1 MKAIPAL
8 PPNLF
13 GHERTS
19 LAVSVLAVLVLASPA
34 RAIPRYSAAYGQ
46 DCKLC
51 HVNPTGGG
59 LRDLYASQ
67 FIVPEELAARAWR
80 PEEAEVLSPEL
91 GSSVIFGL
99 DFRTL
104 LQGQEGGDGTL
115 LAMQGDLYLAANLGF
130 DLQAY
135 FEQGI
140 YGTGEVFGAWR
151 GFPLDGYVKA
161 GRFLPDY
168 GWRFADHQMFN
179 RRYLMDSGGTDT
191 PRTFYGSGIEVGVSP
206 GPITLTGSVQGET
219 EQTGD
224 AYTARGLW
232 HLRPGPVNAGL
243 GGSVLRRDR
252 PDDSRRVA
260 GGIWYLAAGPVTWLG
275 EVDETR
281 QDDRLG
287 NLVSQ
292 EVTVRVK
299 RGFDLR
305 GTYSFQDPDRHLQ
318 NGSRQR
324 YGGGLVWMPLP
335 VFNLLAMGNYWKIDE
350 GELVTG
356 SDYLEG
362 ELVLHL
368 FY

>member
-1 MKAIPAL
+1 MTDKTALFRKAS
-8 PPNLF
+8 F
-13 GHERTS
+13 G
-19 LAVSVLAVLVLASPA
+19 LCGVLTGVILVLFSV
-34 RAIPRYSAAYGQ
+34 S
-46 DCKLC
+46 
-51 HVNPTGGG
+51 
-59 LRDLYASQ
+59 
-67 FIVPEELAARAWR
+67 AARAAT
-80 PEEAEVLSPEL
+80 PP
-91 GSSVIFGL
+91 
-99 DFRTL
+99 
-104 LQGQEGGDGTL
+104 
-115 LAMQGDLYLAANLGF
+115 AANA
-130 DLQAY
+130 QN
-135 FEQGI
+135 
-140 YGTGEVFGAWR
+140 
-151 GFPLDGYVKA
+151 VK
-161 GRFLPDY
+161 GS
-168 GWRFADHQMFN
+168 
-179 RRYLMDSGGTDT
+179 MDS
-191 PRTFYGSGIEVGVSP
+191 PIS
-206 GPITLTGSVQGET
+206 ITLTGSVQGET

-232 HLRPGPVNAGL
+232 HLRLGPVNAGL

-275 EVDETR
+275 EIDETR
-281 QDDRLG
+281 FDDRLG

-305 GTYSFQDPDRHLQ
+305 GTYSFQDPDRHLK